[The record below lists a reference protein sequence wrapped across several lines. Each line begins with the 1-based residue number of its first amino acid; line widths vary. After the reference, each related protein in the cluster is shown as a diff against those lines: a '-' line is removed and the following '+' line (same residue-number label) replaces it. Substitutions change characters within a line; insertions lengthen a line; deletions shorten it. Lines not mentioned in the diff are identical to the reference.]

1 MLGIIQCSQE
11 GLRVLNK
18 KIEGG
23 RLVYYELHQGSVD
36 LMMDFCGYEKY
47 QPKYGFGPAIRDN
60 YVLHYIEEGKG
71 QFIYNGKTYHL
82 QAGDLFLLKENELLY
97 YEADI
102 NEPWSYYWLGLS
114 GTKVADY
121 FKLSTLMQEGYA
133 IARDFEATQLIG
145 ETIKFIVTQNI
156 TKDYYSIET
165 LQILSKIYEVL
176 YLIAHQFPLKEASKQ
191 KSTHQLYFEART
203 IMDKQYGNETLNVNY
218 IAELL
223 GVNRSYLS
231 TIFKEHEQMTP
242 KDYLTKVRMSRAK
255 QLLESSDL
263 TVKIVA
269 LSVGYSDPLY
279 FSKTFKKYYG
289 YNPSEVEKV
298 TQNTEI

>member
-1 MLGIIQCSQE
+1 M
-11 GLRVLNK
+11 LNK

-23 RLVYYELHQGSVD
+23 SLVYYELHQGSVD
-36 LMMDFCGYEKY
+36 LMMDFCGYEKCP
-47 QPKYGFGPAIRDN
+47 PKYGFGPAIRDN

-82 QAGDLFLLKENELLY
+82 KAGDLFLLKENELLY

-121 FKLSTLMQEGYA
+121 FKLSTLMQDGYA
-133 IARDFEATQLIG
+133 ISKDFEDTKLIG

-176 YLIAHQFPLKEASKQ
+176 YLIAHQFPPKEASKQ
-191 KSTHQLYFEART
+191 KSTQQLYFEART
-203 IMDKQYGNETLNVNY
+203 IIDKQYGNETLNVNY

-231 TIFKEHEQMTP
+231 TIFKEYEQMTP
-242 KDYLTKVRMSRAK
+242 KDYLTKVRMNRAK

-269 LSVGYSDPLY
+269 LSVGYADPLY
-279 FSKTFKKYYG
+279 FSKSFKKYYG
-289 YNPSEVEKV
+289 YNPSEVAKV
-298 TQNTEI
+298 TQNTEL